1 MANVWETI
9 TVSPRVPQS
18 NHCRAQLA
26 WAYFTFQRGSRLIT
40 KTRPEPNRS
49 QSRWTARRVLGVLF
63 LDLYCAFHSASH
75 VDR

>member
-1 MANVWETI
+1 MVEEECVACDEVALNWRGLISRFSMA
-9 TVSPRVPQS
+9 
-18 NHCRAQLA
+18 RALLPA
-26 WAYFTFQRGSRLIT
+26 RSE
-40 KTRPEPNRS
+40 PERS